1 MAYMID
7 KDGYLR
13 TRLTL
18 DNGKRRNFPVHRLV
32 LTMFSPIKNMTE
44 LQVNHRDGDKHNNSL
59 SNLEWC
65 TTQEN
70 IAHAVKMGLRDD
82 KGENNYFHKLSNND
96 VYQIKELYK
105 TKQYTQSDIAKMYN
119 INAETVGKIIRG
131 HSWKHLL

>member
-1 MAYMID
+1 MTYMID

-44 LQVNHRDGDKHNNSL
+44 LQVNHKDGDKHNNSL

-82 KGENNYFHKLSNND
+82 KGEITIFTNYLIMMYTKLKSYIKQNNTHN
-96 VYQIKELYK
+96 QI
-105 TKQYTQSDIAKMYN
+105 
-119 INAETVGKIIRG
+119 
-131 HSWKHLL
+131 LLKCTI